1 MILLNAVTQEIREYL
16 TREIGGVEELD
27 DRITIQIELSKIID
41 ERRLIQTKR
50 LVEIRRVVG
59 DWWK

>member
-1 MILLNAVTQEIREYL
+1 MILLNAVTQKIREYL

>member
-1 MILLNAVTQEIREYL
+1 MILLNAVTQKIREYL

-50 LVEIRRVVG
+50 LVDIRRVVG